1 MPLITKKPAA
11 TAPWM
16 SHQAASLHA
25 QDYAEVHVCHSA
37 TDVLP
42 APEDAPGTAPEA
54 AEANATGIV
63 PADVQTDA
71 KGTVLEVVRQI
82 VAEV

>member
-25 QDYAEVHVCHSA
+25 QDYAEAPAFHSA
-37 TDVLP
+37 MDVPP
-42 APEDAPGTAPEA
+42 APADAPE
-54 AEANATGIV
+54 IV
-63 PADVQTDA
+63 PAAVEINVTEIAQEDAQTDA
-71 KGTVLEVVRQI
+71 KETVLEVVRQI
-82 VAEV
+82 AAEV

>member
-1 MPLITKKPAA
+1 MLLIMKNPAA
-11 TAPWM
+11 TVPWM

-42 APEDAPGTAPEA
+42 APEDVL
-54 AEANATGIV
+54 GIV
-63 PADVQTDA
+63 PAAVEINVTEIAQEDAQTDA
-71 KGTVLEVVRQI
+71 KETVPEVVRQI
-82 VAEV
+82 AAEV